1 MAREDVKK
9 IIDSIEAGDNV
20 GASDAFATAMVDKQ
34 KDAIEGKRL
43 DVQLVHFRVQASA
56 AQKLSGAG
64 LLEQVKDFWAGSH
77 TW

>member
-9 IIDSIEAGDNV
+9 IVDSIEAGDNV

-43 DVQLVHFRVQASA
+43 DVQLDWLNKQ
-56 AQKLSGAG
+56 
-64 LLEQVKDFWAGSH
+64 EQP
-77 TW
+77 TNEEI

>member
-1 MAREDVKK
+1 MMARDDVKK

-43 DVQLVHFRVQASA
+43 DVQLDWLNKQ
-56 AQKLSGAG
+56 
-64 LLEQVKDFWAGSH
+64 EQP
-77 TW
+77 TNEEI

>member
-1 MAREDVKK
+1 MMAREDVKK

-43 DVQLVHFRVQASA
+43 DVQLDWLNKQ
-56 AQKLSGAG
+56 
-64 LLEQVKDFWAGSH
+64 EQP
-77 TW
+77 TNEEI

>member
-20 GASDAFATAMVDKQ
+20 SASNAFATAMVDKQ

-43 DVQLVHFRVQASA
+43 DVQLDWLNKQ
-56 AQKLSGAG
+56 
-64 LLEQVKDFWAGSH
+64 EQP
-77 TW
+77 TNEEI